1 MRKKMITA
9 ALSLILL
16 SGCGTSKV
24 PTDKCCTPKT
34 EQKHHE
40 DVMGGVLFML
50 ITYAIFSVVKL

>member
-1 MRKKMITA
+1 MITA

-24 PTDKCCTPKT
+24 PADKCCTPKT

>member
-16 SGCGTSKV
+16 SGCGASKV
-24 PTDKCCTPKT
+24 PADECCTPKT
-34 EQKHHE
+34 EQEHHE
-40 DVMGGVLFML
+40 GVMNGVLFAL